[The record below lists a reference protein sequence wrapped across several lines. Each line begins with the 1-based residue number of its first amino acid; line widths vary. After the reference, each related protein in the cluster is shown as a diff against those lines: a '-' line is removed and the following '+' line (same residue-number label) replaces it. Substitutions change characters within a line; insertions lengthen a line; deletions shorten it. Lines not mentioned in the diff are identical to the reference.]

1 MAGNAHTVDGS
12 AAVAVTGRAVSMIK
26 ASSPNSTPG
35 PTITTDGSFARPAV
49 VSSWKDPS
57 WIT

>member
-12 AAVAVTGRAVSMIK
+12 AAVAVTGRVVSMI
-26 ASSPNSTPG
+26 
-35 PTITTDGSFARPAV
+35 IITDGSFARPV
-49 VSSWKDPS
+49 PVSSWKDPS